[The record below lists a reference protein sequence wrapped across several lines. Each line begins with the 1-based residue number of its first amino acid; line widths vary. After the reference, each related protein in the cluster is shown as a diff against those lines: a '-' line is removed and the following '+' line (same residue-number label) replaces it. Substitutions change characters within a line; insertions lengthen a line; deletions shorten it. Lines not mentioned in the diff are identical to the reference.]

1 MPQGTDFCRYYRFM
15 KKTLLLFLLLAS
27 LHARSQSVF
36 GYWYGNANVKTN
48 NSANN
53 YLVELVLQ
61 PEKGY
66 VKGLLNYFFKNTYR
80 SIEVKG
86 NYNAATRQLSLY
98 EVPVVYYG
106 SLSNFEVDCK
116 MNMQATLRVAQ
127 AGSNLVGAFIALPE
141 HKYIC
146 ADINFNLK
154 LNADISKKDSVL
166 KAISEFKETYQVW
179 KPQLEDTL
187 VAVKVE
193 PKKVVNYVTERQFT
207 ERENVVTNEIEVE
220 SDSLLVSIYD
230 NGEIDGDIISVF
242 YNKQLILYN
251 QKLTHKSIKINLR
264 LDSLLTANE
273 ITMFAENLGLIPPNT
288 ALIVISDGINKFELR
303 LSSSL
308 EKNGTIRI
316 KRKKDSIKA
325 KAAD

>member
-1 MPQGTDFCRYYRFM
+1 M
-15 KKTLLLFLLLAS
+15 KRLFLLLFS
-27 LHARSQSVF
+27 LLTLYCSGQSVF

-48 NSANN
+48 SSASN

-66 VKGLLNYFFKNTYR
+66 VTGMLNYYFKNTYR
-80 SIEVKG
+80 SLQVKG
-86 NYNAATRQLSLY
+86 NYNATTRQLSLY
-98 EVPVVYYG
+98 DIPVTYYG
-106 SLSNFEVDCK
+106 SLSNFEVDCN

-127 AGSNLVGAFIALPE
+127 TGSSLAGSFIALPE

-146 ADINFNLK
+146 ADINFNLQ

-166 KAISEFKETYQVW
+166 KAISEYKETYQVW
-179 KPQLEDTL
+179 KPQAEDTL
-187 VAVKVE
+187 VAVTVD
-193 PKKVVNYVTERQFT
+193 PKNVVNYVTERQFT
-207 ERENVVTNEIEVE
+207 ERENIVANEIEVE
-220 SDSLLVSIYD
+220 SDNLLVSMYD

-264 LDSLLTANE
+264 LDSALAVNE

-288 ALIVISDGINKFELR
+288 ALIVISDGVNRFELR
-303 LSSSL
+303 LSSNL

-316 KRKKDSIKA
+316 KRKKDSIKP
-325 KAAD
+325 KTVN